1 MGSPLVVLLPIMSSN
16 AQTIAYRT
24 TGYFTDIVNCY
35 LERDPRLDTFYQF
48 APDWQGLEKAI
59 AERKNF
65 PVDRNLLTE
74 VLTEQYQSCTPIP
87 AVQQNIAKLALEHTF
102 TITTA
107 HQPNL
112 LTGPLYFIY
121 KCIHAIQLAA
131 TLQERYPNH
140 AFVPVYYM
148 GSEDADLEEIGQLSV
163 GGVKMSWK
171 TQQTGA
177 VGRMKVDQAL
187 LDIITQIEGQTGV
200 EKWGKELTDCW
211 RNCFTNGKTIASATM
226 ELVHTLMGQY
236 GLVVFNADHPKFKQ
250 AFTPILWQEL
260 TTQFSHQAVSS
271 SIHELAQIFKVQAA
285 GREINLFYLLNDR
298 RERIEKDGNDFT
310 VPALQLRF
318 TREQIEAEVK
328 NYPARFSPNVI
339 LRGVLQE
346 SLLPNIAFIGG
357 GGELAYWLE
366 LLPVFRKAN
375 RFFPVLLLRNSFLL
389 LTEQQSN
396 KWQQIGFGWDELFLP
411 TDELI
416 TRLAT
421 REATAPLHLQ
431 QEKAELIE
439 LYKKIEEGA
448 AAVDATLSAH
458 VVALQNAAIEKIN
471 ALEKKMVRAEKRKH
485 AESMYRIQLIKDQ
498 LFPGGS
504 LQERVD
510 NMALWYARWG
520 KQWIQLILEH
530 SSPISTG
537 FTIIICK
544 EN

>member
-1 MGSPLVVLLPIMSSN
+1 MSSN
-16 AQTIAYRT
+16 AQTIAYSH
-24 TGYFTDIVNCY
+24 TGYFTDIVNGY
-35 LERDPRLDTFYQF
+35 LEKDPRLDPFYQF
-48 APDWQGLEKAI
+48 TPDWQGLEKAI
-59 AERKNF
+59 TERKSF
-65 PVDRNLLTE
+65 PVDRKLLTA
-74 VLTEQYQSCTPIP
+74 VLTEQYQTCIPIA
-87 AVQQNIAKLALEHTF
+87 AVQKNIVQLSHEHTF
-102 TITTA
+102 TVTTA

-121 KCIHAIQLAA
+121 KCLHAIRLASA
-131 TLQERYPNH
+131 LQERYPDLT
-140 AFVPVYYM
+140 FVPVYYM

-200 EKWGKELTDCW
+200 EKWGKELTDNW
-211 RNCFTNGKTIASATM
+211 RSCFSKGKTIASATM
-226 ELVHTLMGQY
+226 ELVHSLMGQY
-236 GLVVFNADHPKFKQ
+236 GLVVFNADHPKLKQ
-250 AFTPILWQEL
+250 AFTPILLQEL

-271 SIHELAQIFKVQAA
+271 SIQALAQYFKVQAS

-298 RERIEKDGNDFT
+298 RERIEKEDNEFT

-318 TREQIEAEVK
+318 TKEEMEQEVL
-328 NYPARFSPNVI
+328 NHPDRFSPNVI

-366 LLPVFRKAN
+366 LLPVFKNAN

-389 LTEQQSN
+389 LSEQQAT
-396 KWQQIGFGWDELFLP
+396 KWKQTGFGIEDLFLP
-411 TDELI
+411 TDVLI

-421 REATAPLHLQ
+421 REATAPLDLQ
-431 QEKAELIE
+431 KEKENLVVV
-439 LYKKIEEGA
+439 YKKIEENA
-448 AAVDATLSAH
+448 TVIDATLSAH
-458 VVALQNAAIEKIN
+458 VGAIQKAAIEKIV
-471 ALEKKMVRAEKRKH
+471 ALEKKMLRAEKRKH
-485 AESMYRIQLIKDQ
+485 TESAYRIQLIRDQ

-510 NMALWYARWG
+510 NMALWYARFG
-520 KQWIQLILEH
+520 NAWIQCVLDQ
-530 SSPISTG
+530 SSAITNG
-537 FTIIICK
+537 FTVITLR
-544 EN
+544 NN